1 MTAELP
7 QSHRMFEAMMSA
19 MRPAMMAGA
28 ANEPPLMKLM
38 TDYFDPMLATTDE
51 EERKVLAKKAMD
63 YALVIL
69 AKKYDSLEEAGR
81 QQAKEW
87 LELTNQPGS
96 EFMLEM
102 FEQCYKALATVF
114 SADWSKQFA
123 EIAVGWNSV
132 ATGTA
137 LFTI

>member
-1 MTAELP
+1 MTAEP
-7 QSHRMFEAMMSA
+7 QSYKIFDAIATA
-19 MRPAMMAGA
+19 MRPVIIAGA
-28 ANEPPLMKLM
+28 ANEPPLLKLM
-38 TDYFDPMLATTDE
+38 ADYFDPMLATTDE
-51 EERKVLAKKAMD
+51 EEKKVLAKKAMD
-63 YALVIL
+63 YVLVIL

-87 LELTNQPGS
+87 LELTTNQPGS

-102 FEQCYKALATVF
+102 FEQCYKALANLFV
-114 SADWSKQFA
+114 ADWGKQFA
-123 EIAVGWNSV
+123 EIAVGWDSL